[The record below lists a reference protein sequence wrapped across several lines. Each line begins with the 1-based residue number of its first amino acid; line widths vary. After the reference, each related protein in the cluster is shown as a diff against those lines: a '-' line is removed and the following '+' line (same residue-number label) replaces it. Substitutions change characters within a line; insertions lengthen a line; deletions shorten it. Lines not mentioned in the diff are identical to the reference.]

1 MLSVELKIRYN
12 QVGDCF
18 RSFHLLHHCGTPVTV
33 FPQEPRVLKD
43 VYSITTLVLGFP
55 SSLKIAFKP
64 PL

>member
-1 MLSVELKIRYN
+1 M
-12 QVGDCF
+12 
-18 RSFHLLHHCGTPVTV
+18 HHRGTPFTV
-33 FPQEPRVLKD
+33 VPQEPRVLKA